1 MGQTSISQYF
11 TQPKTKPKSKKTGLT
26 QTDIIFQYFKDHPS
40 RSVTYDDVGEW
51 IKQESEKNSVME
63 IKAFEKIMRTLA
75 KEGKI
80 TKIDKGLFK
89 YE

>member
-1 MGQTSISQYF
+1 MMYN
-11 TQPKTKPKSKKTGLT
+11 
-26 QTDIIFQYFKDHPS
+26 
-40 RSVTYDDVGEW
+40 DVGDW

-63 IKAFEKIMRTLA
+63 IKAFEKIMRSLA

-80 TKIDKGLFK
+80 TKIEKGLFK